1 MSQVSEA
8 PPSEL
13 FMQARQWILEA
24 FAAGG
29 AELDMG
35 TKLYA
40 TFLHAG
46 LPAPNMIAA
55 TPVVGGP
62 TSPGYEHMVQAL
74 RSLLPTIER
83 SGIASI
89 EEIGIDTLAERLRK
103 DALANDRVVFMSRVV
118 GAWARLAQAR

>member
-1 MSQVSEA
+1 MSQISQVPA
-8 PPSEL
+8 SEL
-13 FMQARQWILEA
+13 FMQAQGWLFAA

-35 TKLYA
+35 TQLYA

-62 TSPGYEHMVQAL
+62 TSMAYEQLVQAL

-83 SGIASI
+83 SGIANT
-89 EEIGIDTLAERLRK
+89 EVIGIDTLAARLRE
-103 DALANDRVVFMSRVV
+103 DAVANDRVVFMSRVV
-118 GAWARLAQAR
+118 SAWARS